1 MRPNP
6 QEAPGAR
13 TSLDRKIAGIYQDL
27 LTIADDDE
35 EAFFI
40 AGEVVR
46 MLRNPSKPRARG
58 SLPEAPL
65 PPGALRSLL
74 SRLPV
79 LGRGAATARRK

>member
-1 MRPNP
+1 MEPNP
-6 QEAPGAR
+6 QEAPAAR

-35 EAFFI
+35 EAFFL

-46 MLRNPSKPRARG
+46 MLRNPKPRARG

-79 LGRGAATARRK
+79 FGRGSTPARRK